1 MRHFIFSDKI
11 SHKNFQNVATCVAL
25 RDFSIWNI
33 TEVNYFPKKLMQFYE
48 AKISAA
54 DWALLDRE
62 PRAPAVCL
70 YQNQPELSWEA
81 NDVD

>member
-1 MRHFIFSDKI
+1 MSPL
-11 SHKNFQNVATCVAL
+11 AL
-25 RDFSIWNI
+25 RCVISQFRIFPK
-33 TEVNYFPKKLMQFYE
+33 VKYFPKKLMQFYE

-54 DWALLDRE
+54 DLALLDRE

-81 NDVD
+81 NDAD